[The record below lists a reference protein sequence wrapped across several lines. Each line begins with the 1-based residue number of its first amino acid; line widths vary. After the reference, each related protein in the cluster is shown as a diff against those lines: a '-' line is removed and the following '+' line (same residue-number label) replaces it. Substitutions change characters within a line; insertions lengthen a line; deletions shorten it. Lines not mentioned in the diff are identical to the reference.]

1 MANDFSRRYVY
12 TSESAFRRRDKNYI
26 ATMKFLIPLVVLC
39 TALFIVSESDAAP
52 LPPSRFKLT
61 ETASAKEQ
69 QLNEWAKTFLS
80 TYSKLF
86 TSARDRDEISRDG
99 SIEAGIELKQPTFA
113 RNLLSTVSK
122 NLICMNDEI
131 VN

>member
-1 MANDFSRRYVY
+1 M
-12 TSESAFRRRDKNYI
+12 I

-52 LPPSRFKLT
+52 VLPSHFKLT
-61 ETASAKEQ
+61 ETASAMAKEQ
-69 QLNEWAKTFLS
+69 QLDEWAKTFLS

-99 SIEAGIELKQPTFA
+99 SIEAGIELKQPNFA
-113 RNLLSTVSK
+113 RNLLSTVRKK
-122 NLICMNDEI
+122 N
-131 VN
+131 